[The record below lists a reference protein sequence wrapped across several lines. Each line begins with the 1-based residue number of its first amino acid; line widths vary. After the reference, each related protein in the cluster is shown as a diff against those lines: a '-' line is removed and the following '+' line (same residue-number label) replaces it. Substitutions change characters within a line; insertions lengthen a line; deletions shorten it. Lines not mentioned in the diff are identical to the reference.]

1 MDRHQA
7 NKREVE
13 RAFPAKSVRT
23 GSDGERKGMQTNL
36 MMVNQGGRNFCT
48 EVEEGTKERL
58 ATVGE
63 WRCSCPSL
71 SFRENGN
78 NNPT

>member
-7 NKREVE
+7 NKREIE

-36 MMVNQGGRNFCT
+36 MMVNQGGETFALRLKKGRRN
-48 EVEEGTKERL
+48 V
-58 ATVGE
+58 
-63 WRCSCPSL
+63 
-71 SFRENGN
+71 
-78 NNPT
+78 